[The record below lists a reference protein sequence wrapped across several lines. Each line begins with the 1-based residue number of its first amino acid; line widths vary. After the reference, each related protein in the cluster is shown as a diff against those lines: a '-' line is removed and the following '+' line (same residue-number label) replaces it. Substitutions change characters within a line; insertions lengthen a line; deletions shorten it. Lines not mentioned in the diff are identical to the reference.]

1 MSVRSPSEV
10 PTIEFDPTSA
20 FAGHHLVA
28 TMCFPDA
35 ADRHPRLAAIGA
47 DMANAVEDT
56 YGEFFDD
63 VVRTLRFH
71 RFPPPKEAL
80 GVIIDDCARDGD
92 HRNVLMRFVENA
104 ALPTNGE
111 HPDVGLVG
119 RFWCAV
125 AKAPDRFVSPRDYI
139 RAHLVD
145 PFGGETAII
154 NSPSFDTI
162 RAEIADCIRGHP
174 MLAGLSFYLV
184 ATIDAHHKD
193 SSLSYSETYRIISG
207 TFDYLRVRGVDWLKT
222 RLPRWHCVASLW
234 AGFSAK
240 ADCWLPDDHLLDID
254 RLQEVFFD
262 VFDSSERRRNAI
274 SYGAWFSNEFVNHP
288 SANIRRGPH
297 QLIRFPDTVSVEKPT
312 LRPLAQRVL
321 NVARRYR

>member
-1 MSVRSPSEV
+1 
-10 PTIEFDPTSA
+10 
-20 FAGHHLVA
+20 
-28 TMCFPDA
+28 MCFPDA

-193 SSLSYSETYRIISG
+193 SSLSYSLES
-207 TFDYLRVRGVDWLKT
+207 
-222 RLPRWHCVASLW
+222 AE
-234 AGFSAK
+234 FSAT
-240 ADCWLPDDHLLDID
+240 A
-254 RLQEVFFD
+254 RD
-262 VFDSSERRRNAI
+262 VRS
-274 SYGAWFSNEFVNHP
+274 
-288 SANIRRGPH
+288 
-297 QLIRFPDTVSVEKPT
+297 
-312 LRPLAQRVL
+312 
-321 NVARRYR
+321 